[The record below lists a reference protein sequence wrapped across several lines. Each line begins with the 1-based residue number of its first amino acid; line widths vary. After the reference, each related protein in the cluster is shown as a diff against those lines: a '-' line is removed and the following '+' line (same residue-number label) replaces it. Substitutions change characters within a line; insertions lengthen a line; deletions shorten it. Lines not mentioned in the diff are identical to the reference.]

1 MGLYAKLASV
11 MTSIGTLKKAGENTY
26 FRYKFTTADDAY
38 SAVRDAL
45 AEQNIAFVASMVNVQ
60 QHETGQVDKGGS
72 PVVRTIATFEY
83 TFIDPETGESKICQW
98 VGEATDSQDKG
109 VSKASTSALKYFLLK
124 TFMISTEA
132 DDPDKG
138 KGYSGKNQEEP
149 KQAQRRPQAQPERKT
164 EPPAKPKGTSEPT
177 NGTTRATLSPDKLVN
192 TLKTKAANI
201 EVEVQKAD
209 NGTIMYISTKDAQA
223 LARDMESIMLTK
235 TRKWILSQAFDTET
249 CTELNHRQAAAVSAW
264 LKDKAAAR
272 LDAEGVKAFLERTN
286 APDDAAAEFANI

>member
-1 MGLYAKLASV
+1 MMGFSAKEHISQLKGKDYLEVKWRIVWFREDHPNGSIVTDLVNVTPPVVKATISDEQGRIIATGLASAKLPANGTAV
-11 MTSIGTLKKAGENTY
+11 WAGREIEKAETAAIGRALAHAGYGTQFAGEDVEEGDNL
-26 FRYKFTTADDAY
+26 AD
-38 SAVRDAL
+38 
-45 AEQNIAFVASMVNVQ
+45 
-60 QHETGQVDKGGS
+60 S
-72 PVVRTIATFEY
+72 PV
-83 TFIDPETGESKICQW
+83 D
-98 VGEATDSQDKG
+98 
-109 VSKASTSALKYFLLK
+109 
-124 TFMISTEA
+124 
-132 DDPDKG
+132 
-138 KGYSGKNQEEP
+138 
-149 KQAQRRPQAQPERKT
+149 QRRNQ
-164 EPPAKPKGTSEPT
+164 PAKPKGTPEPA

>member
-1 MGLYAKLASV
+1 MDSQPNGLFMRIARVMGKVQAVSENETHGQGWKYA
-11 MTSIGTLKKAGENTY
+11 GDKAIY
-26 FRYKFTTADDAY
+26 D
-38 SAVRDAL
+38 AVRPYL
-45 AEQNIAFVASMVNVQ
+45 AEEGLAIIPSISQISDDNGKMRVMFDMKLIC
-60 QHETGQVDKGGS
+60 G
-72 PVVRTIATFEY
+72 
-83 TFIDPETGESKICQW
+83 ETGEILSSQWAAESFSK
-98 VGEATDSQDKG
+98 DDKG
-109 VSKASTSALKYFLLK
+109 VNKCATVAMKYFLK
-124 TFMISTEA
+124 TTFLIATGDPN
-132 DDPDKG
+132 DDGDSNIAP
-138 KGYSGKNQEEP
+138 KNSNSQSRNQQP
-149 KQAQRRPQAQPERKT
+149 SPERKAQPKSAPPGQSNQQPDPNG
-164 EPPAKPKGTSEPT
+164 EPPA
-177 NGTTRATLSPDKLVN
+177 TRATLSPDKLVN

-235 TRKWILSQAFDTET
+235 TRKWILSQAFETET